1 MKKNLVLSL
10 AVGVLIIIGAIWWAN
25 GIKANS
31 PAAETEKVSPDNGQ
45 TKLIGDRQ
53 EIEILARGGYW
64 PRRITARAGVPLVL
78 KIKTDGGF
86 DCSRSLV
93 IPDLSY
99 RKLLDPIG
107 EEEIL
112 LSANQARGTLRG
124 LCSMGM
130 YSFLIDFK

>member
-1 MKKNLVLSL
+1 MKKNLILSL
-10 AVGVLIIIGAIWWAN
+10 VVGVLIIGGAIWWAN
-25 GIKANS
+25 GIKAGS
-31 PAAETEKVSPDNGQ
+31 SAAESEKNYPNNGQ
-45 TKLIGDRQ
+45 AQMVGDRQ

-93 IPDLSY
+93 IPDLNY

-112 LSANQARGTLRG
+112 LSADQASSSLRG

-130 YSFLIDFK
+130 YSFLIDFR

>member
-1 MKKNLVLSL
+1 MKNNLILSL
-10 AVGVLIIIGAIWWAN
+10 IASILIIVGAVWWA
-25 GIKANS
+25 GRVKGKS
-31 PAAETEKVSPDNGQ
+31 AEAVEKVSPDSGQ
-45 TKLIGDRQ
+45 TQSVGDKQ

-93 IPDLSY
+93 IPDLNY

-130 YSFLIDFK
+130 YSLLIDFQ

>member
-1 MKKNLVLSL
+1 MKKNLILSL
-10 AVGVLIIIGAIWWAN
+10 IVGILIIVGAIWWA
-25 GIKANS
+25 GRVKGNS
-31 PAAETEKVSPDNGQ
+31 SEVIEKVSPDSGQ
-45 TKLIGDRQ
+45 TKLVGDRQ

-93 IPDLSY
+93 IPDLNY
-99 RKLLDPIG
+99 RKLLAPIG

-112 LSANQARGTLRG
+112 LSADQARGSLRG

-130 YSFLIDFK
+130 YSFLIDFQ